1 MILSGG
7 DGKILSLGS
16 DPLAWTH
23 NATSRLGD
31 PGQILHLKS
40 QFPHLGSMDPK
51 AHAGGDS
58 AVVRGGCKQWPHG
71 AWAWCL
77 DALGG
82 WCGLSL
88 SSCPST
94 SSHLLCSTYMT
105 LHSASLIS
113 PCGCSMEPLLQTQ

>member
-1 MILSGG
+1 MILPGG

-31 PGQILHLKS
+31 PGQIVHLKS
-40 QFPHLGSMDPK
+40 QFPHLGSMHPK
-51 AHAGGDS
+51 AHAGGIQ
-58 AVVRGGCKQWPHG
+58 QWPHG
-71 AWAWCL
+71 AWAWCS
-77 DALGG
+77 DAVGG
-82 WCGLSL
+82 WWLSL

-94 SSHLLCSTYMT
+94 SSHLLCGTWMA